1 MKTQKI
7 LPSLIR
13 SFGNTLDQTY
23 GRAWAF
29 HQFYRYCLIGIL
41 NTLISLVTSFVLL
54 ASGLNVFAS
63 NLIGYVVAIGNSFI
77 LNRKWTFYH
86 TGRVGNSLIKFLV
99 ICGTCYVIQLAVLWS
114 LIEHLSLGI
123 YVSQV
128 YAMSTC
134 TLLSFYANKY
144 IAFNSTKA

>member
-1 MKTQKI
+1 M

-13 SFGNTLDQTY
+13 SFSNTLDQAYART
-23 GRAWAF
+23 WAF
-29 HQFYRYCLIGIL
+29 PQFFRYCSVGVL

-77 LNRKWTFYH
+77 LNRKWTFNH

-114 LIEHLSLGI
+114 LIERLSLGI
-123 YVSQV
+123 YISQV
-128 YAMSTC
+128 YAMSAY
-134 TLLSFYANKY
+134 TLLSFLANKY
-144 IAFNSTKA
+144 IAFNSTQS